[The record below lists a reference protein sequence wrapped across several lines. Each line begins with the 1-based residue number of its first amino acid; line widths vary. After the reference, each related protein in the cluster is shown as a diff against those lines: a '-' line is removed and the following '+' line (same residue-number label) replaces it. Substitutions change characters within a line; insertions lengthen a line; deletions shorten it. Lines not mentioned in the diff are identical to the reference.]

1 MPVTQEIQDLMAK
14 QQVISQPL
22 TSPIFQARGCD
33 ECHGT
38 GYAGR
43 VALMELCE
51 MNSEL
56 RDLIEEAAPMSA
68 MRAAAFKTGFRSL
81 YQEGLAQVIAGS
93 TSLEEI
99 KCLSYTAM

>member
-1 MPVTQEIQDLMAK
+1 
-14 QQVISQPL
+14 
-22 TSPIFQARGCD
+22 
-33 ECHGT
+33 
-38 GYAGR
+38 
-43 VALMELCE
+43 MELCE

-81 YQEGLAQVIAGS
+81 YQEGLAQVIYGA